1 MCNFCMLVPPT
12 PTWGGY
18 ITKKYTYFRKKE
30 RPALEGD
37 TFNSY
42 PYPSSTA
49 AMFFFFYLF
58 RYINFEIVYQ
68 PRLFSLAI
76 IQRSQQFST
85 DPL

>member
-1 MCNFCMLVPPT
+1 MLLPPT

-18 ITKKYTYFRKKE
+18 VTKKYTYFRKK
-30 RPALEGD
+30 RTAGFGGD

-49 AMFFFFYLF
+49 AMFFLLF
-58 RYINFEIVYQ
+58 IRVSCYSEINQ
-68 PRLFSLAI
+68 PRLFLAEVYHL
-76 IQRSQQFST
+76 SQQFST